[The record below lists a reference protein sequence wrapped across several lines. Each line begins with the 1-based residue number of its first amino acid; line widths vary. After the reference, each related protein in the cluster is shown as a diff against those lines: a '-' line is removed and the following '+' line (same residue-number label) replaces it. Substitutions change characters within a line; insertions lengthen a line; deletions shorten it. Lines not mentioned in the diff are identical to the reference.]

1 MGKSANESQQL
12 IEEMAAN
19 NYQWT
24 NDRGNTKRHVG
35 MNELNVL
42 NMLSTKMDNVMKV
55 LNR

>member
-24 NDRGNTKRHVG
+24 NDRGNTKRHAG